1 MPPYLP
7 TVLIIVG
14 LALFFGLLIY
24 GLIRDK
30 KKNKSSCCGGCA
42 GCAMAGHCHPNVAKP
57 EGTAKSE
64 SENTSAP
71 AEEVTP

>member
-1 MPPYLP
+1 MTPHLP

-42 GCAMAGHCHPNVAKP
+42 GCTMNCAAR
-57 EGTAKSE
+57 
-64 SENTSAP
+64 TSP
-71 AEEVTP
+71 KRDEVPDTDSSSPSQE

>member
-7 TVLIIVG
+7 TVLIIIG

-24 GLIRDK
+24 SLIRDK

-42 GCAMAGHCHPNVAKP
+42 GCAMNCAAKAVPP
-57 EGTAKSE
+57 EDAKSKID
-64 SENTSAP
+64 
-71 AEEVTP
+71 TPSDQE

>member
-1 MPPYLP
+1 MFPNLP

-24 GLIRDK
+24 SLIRDK

-42 GCAMAGHCHPNVAKP
+42 GCTMNCAARSNPPKDTNFST
-57 EGTAKSE
+57 EQE
-64 SENTSAP
+64 
-71 AEEVTP
+71 

>member
-1 MPPYLP
+1 MPPHLP
-7 TVLIIVG
+7 TILIIIG

-42 GCAMAGHCHPNVAKP
+42 GCTMNCAAKAVFP
-57 EGTAKSE
+57 EDAKSK
-64 SENTSAP
+64 TD
-71 AEEVTP
+71 TPPDQE

>member
-1 MPPYLP
+1 MTPHLP

-14 LALFFGLLIY
+14 LALFFGRLIY

-42 GCAMAGHCHPNVAKP
+42 GCTMNCAARVAP
-57 EGTAKSE
+57 SADANGEADAPPSPPSE
-64 SENTSAP
+64 E
-71 AEEVTP
+71 

>member
-1 MPPYLP
+1 MPPNLP

-42 GCAMAGHCHPNVAKP
+42 GCTMNCAARSNPPTDSHSST
-57 EGTAKSE
+57 EQE
-64 SENTSAP
+64 
-71 AEEVTP
+71 

>member
-1 MPPYLP
+1 MTPHLP

-42 GCAMAGHCHPNVAKP
+42 GCTMNCANRPMPPRSEENP
-57 EGTAKSE
+57 TNTAHSPSSE
-64 SENTSAP
+64 E
-71 AEEVTP
+71 